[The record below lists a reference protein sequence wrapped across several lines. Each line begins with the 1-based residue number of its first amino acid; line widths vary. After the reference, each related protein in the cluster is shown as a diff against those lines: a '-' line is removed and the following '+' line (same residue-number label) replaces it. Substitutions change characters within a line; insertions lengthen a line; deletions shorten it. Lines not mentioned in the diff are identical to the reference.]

1 MALIV
6 EDGTGLATAEAY
18 ISVSDADSYFALIGT
33 DAAWTAAST
42 TEKEQ
47 ALRLGAIYLDG
58 NFRWQG
64 VRATSEQAKDWPRW
78 DVERDGIVLET
89 DVVPTE
95 VGRANAEAAL
105 QHILSSGALFA
116 DQARPGGIRSE
127 SFTVGEISE
136 NVVYDGSASQQKLF
150 ARLEALLEGLL
161 GRGRVERS

>member
-1 MALIV
+1 MALVV

-18 ISVSDADSYFALIGT
+18 ISVADADAYFALIGT
-33 DAAWTAAST
+33 HASWTAASS

-58 NFRWQG
+58 NFGWQG
-64 VRATSEQAKDWPRW
+64 TRTTSTQALDWPRW
-78 DVERDGIVLET
+78 DVERDGIVIDT
-89 DVVPTE
+89 DAVPTA
-95 VGRANAEAAL
+95 VARANAEAAL
-105 QHILSSGALFA
+105 QHIISGGALFV
-116 DQARPGGIRSE
+116 DQTRPGGIRSE

-136 NVVYDGSASQQKLF
+136 TVEYDGSAGQQKLF